1 LQKAQKFKDLNLP
14 YYIALRFGHGDK
26 SSRFTSLVKKIS
38 IISIA
43 LGLAV
48 MIVSVA
54 IVTGFQNEIRQKAIG
69 FGSHIQ
75 ITHFDYNISF
85 EPRPISKDQPFYP
98 DLKEK
103 PGIRHI
109 QAFATKAGLIR
120 TDEEIHGT
128 VLKGIDE
135 DFDWSFFEKMIV
147 EGNTI
152 DLKGE
157 EISND
162 IIISKSVANLLNLSI
177 EDDIII
183 YFIQDPPRM
192 RRLNIEGIYE
202 TGLEELDKRFVIAD
216 IRHIQRLNDWEEDQ
230 IAGFEVLI
238 DDYSN
243 LEQLGNYV
251 YEEIGYELISQTIAQ
266 LYPQIFD
273 WLELLDMN
281 VYVII
286 FLMVLVAGI
295 NMITTLL
302 ISVLEKTNL
311 IGVLKALGGSN
322 HLIRRIFLYNAG
334 LMIAKGLIIGNLI
347 ALTFCLIQNYTGII
361 TLSQESYYV
370 SKVPINLDILHM
382 LLLNV
387 GTFIVC
393 MFMMI
398 LPSYIVTKISP
409 VKAITFR

>member
-1 LQKAQKFKDLNLP
+1 MNLP

-38 IISIA
+38 VTSIS

-54 IVTGFQNEIRQKAIG
+54 IVTGFQQEIREKAIG

-75 ITHFDYNISF
+75 ITHFDYNISY
-85 EPRPISKDQPFYP
+85 EPRPISTNQPFYP
-98 DLKEK
+98 DLKEV

-109 QAFATKAGLIR
+109 QVFATKAGIIR
-120 TDEEIHGT
+120 TSEEIHGV
-128 VLKGIDE
+128 VLKGVGK
-135 DFDWSFFEKMIV
+135 DFDWTFFDRMI
-147 EGNTI
+147 I
-152 DLKGE
+152 KGGPINLDE
-157 EISND
+157 SSISND
-162 IIISKSVANLLNLSI
+162 LIISGSIANMLDLSI
-177 EDDIII
+177 GDDVIIH
-183 YFIQDPPRM
+183 FIQEPPRM
-192 RRLNIEGIYE
+192 RRLNITGIYE
-202 TGLEELDKRFVIAD
+202 TGLEDLDKVFVLGD

-230 IAGFEVLI
+230 VAGFEVLI
-238 DDYSN
+238 DDYKD
-243 LEQLGNYV
+243 LDRLGEVV
-251 YEEIGYELISQTIAQ
+251 YDQIGYRLISNTIAQ

-286 FLMVLVAGI
+286 ILMLIVASI

-311 IGVLKALGGSN
+311 IGILKALGGN
-322 HLIRRIFLYNAG
+322 NDFIRRVFLYNAG
-334 LMIAKGLIIGNLI
+334 FMIAKGLLIGNAI
-347 ALTFCLIQNYTGII
+347 AIAFCLIQYYTGII
-361 TLSQESYYV
+361 TLPQESYYV
-370 SKVPINLDILHM
+370 SKVPVNIDLVYI

-393 MFMMI
+393 MFMLLI
-398 LPSYIVTKISP
+398 PSYIVTRISP